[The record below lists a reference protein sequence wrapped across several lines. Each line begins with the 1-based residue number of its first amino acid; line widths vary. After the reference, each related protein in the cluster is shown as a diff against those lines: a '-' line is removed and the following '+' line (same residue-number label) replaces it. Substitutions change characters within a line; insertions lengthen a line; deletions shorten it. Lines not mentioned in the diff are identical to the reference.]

1 MLMSGSTRSPALL
14 VQFISEENTHNSYPG
29 VFKARVRCEASDRRQ
44 AVQFKSHPRCVSVG
58 SNDEPRWQVYFS
70 YCATC
75 LWSEESLQKL
85 QWSERSEFGVQRES
99 RMTIESMRQTL
110 NVCVSLSPL
119 PLSFCLSIAK
129 KQKQKNF
136 GYNNT
141 TTTTDN
147 KIFFIFCVMI
157 KISFQIQ
164 GAGRF

>member
-1 MLMSGSTRSPALL
+1 MLMRGSTRSPALL

-99 RMTIESMRQTL
+99 NDDRIDEADPEC
-110 NVCVSLSPL
+110 VCVSLSPL

-129 KQKQKNF
+129 K
-136 GYNNT
+136 
-141 TTTTDN
+141 N
-147 KIFFIFCVMI
+147 KKTLGIITLLLLLII
-157 KISFQIQ
+157 KYSLYFV
-164 GAGRF
+164 

>member
-1 MLMSGSTRSPALL
+1 MLMRGSTRSPALL

-99 RMTIESMRQTL
+99 NDDRIDEADPEC
-110 NVCVSLSPL
+110 VCVSLSPPSL
-119 PLSFCLSIAK
+119 FLSVHSK
-129 KQKQKNF
+129 KKQKNF

>member
-1 MLMSGSTRSPALL
+1 MLMRGSTRSPALL

-110 NVCVSLSPL
+110 NVCVSLSPPSL
-119 PLSFCLSIAK
+119 FLSVHSK
-129 KQKQKNF
+129 KKTKKTL
-136 GYNNT
+136 GIIT
-141 TTTTDN
+141 LLLLL
-147 KIFFIFCVMI
+147 II
-157 KISFQIQ
+157 KYSLYFV
-164 GAGRF
+164 

>member
-1 MLMSGSTRSPALL
+1 MLMRGSTRSPALL
-14 VQFISEENTHNSYPG
+14 VQFISEENTHYSYPG

-129 KQKQKNF
+129 K
-136 GYNNT
+136 
-141 TTTTDN
+141 N
-147 KIFFIFCVMI
+147 KKTLGIITLLLLLII
-157 KISFQIQ
+157 KYSLYFV
-164 GAGRF
+164 

>member
-1 MLMSGSTRSPALL
+1 MLMRGSTRSPALL

-110 NVCVSLSPL
+110 SVCVSLSPL

-129 KQKQKNF
+129 K
-136 GYNNT
+136 
-141 TTTTDN
+141 N
-147 KIFFIFCVMI
+147 KKKTLGIITLLLLLII
-157 KISFQIQ
+157 KYSLYFV
-164 GAGRF
+164 

>member
-1 MLMSGSTRSPALL
+1 MLMRGSTRSPALL

-99 RMTIESMRQTL
+99 NDDRIDEADPEC
-110 NVCVSLSPL
+110 VCVSLSPL

-129 KQKQKNF
+129 KKQKNF